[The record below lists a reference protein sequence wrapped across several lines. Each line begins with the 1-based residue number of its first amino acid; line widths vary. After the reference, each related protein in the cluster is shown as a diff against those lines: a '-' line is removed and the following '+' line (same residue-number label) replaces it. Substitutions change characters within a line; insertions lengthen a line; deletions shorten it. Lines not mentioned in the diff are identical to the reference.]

1 MDILLVL
8 TYAALCVAVFKIF
21 RIPLNK
27 WTVPTAVLGG
37 VIIIGALLL
46 LMNYNHPYSEVVR
59 QYYTTT
65 PIISE
70 VRGRVVEV
78 PVEPH
83 TPLGQGDV
91 LFRID
96 PQPFEDE
103 IKGIEGELAAAQK
116 DLDRTTELY
125 AREVASERSV
135 DQTDAKVDELQAK
148 LADARFDLEQTT
160 VKAPGKGFVAQ
171 LALHPG
177 AMALPL
183 RPLMT
188 FVHQQERTFV
198 GWFRQNSL
206 LRLQK
211 GDEAE
216 VILDSLPGVILK
228 GEVDFIVPVIG
239 EGQMQPMADFL
250 RYNQQTIPGRVAVA
264 IEITDPRL
272 DEYRLPGGLFG
283 QAAIYTEHFHHIG
296 VIRKVLL
303 RMAAWMNYVFPLH

>member
-8 TYAALCVAVFKIF
+8 TYAALCVVIFKVF

-37 VIIIGALLL
+37 IVLIGTLLL

-78 PVEPH
+78 PIKAN
-83 TPLGQGDV
+83 TPLQEGDV

-96 PQPFEDE
+96 PEPFEDDISG
-103 IKGIEGELAAAQK
+103 IKGELEAAQK
-116 DLDRTTELY
+116 DLDRTTELF
-125 AREVASERSV
+125 AKEVASERSV
-135 DQTDAKVDELQAK
+135 DQTDAKVDELRSELSEAQFK
-148 LADARFDLEQTT
+148 LEQT
-160 VKAPGKGFVAQ
+160 VVRAPGEGFVAQ
-171 LALHPG
+171 LNLRPG

-206 LRLQK
+206 LRLQQ
-211 GDEAE
+211 GDAAE
-216 VILDSLPGVILK
+216 VILDSLPGVILE
-228 GEVDFIVPVIG
+228 GEVDFVIPVIG
-239 EGQMQPMADFL
+239 EGQMQPIADFL
-250 RYNQQTIPGRVAVA
+250 RFQQQTVPGRVAVV
-264 IEITDPRL
+264 IKVTDPRL
-272 DEYRLPGGLFG
+272 DELRLPGGLFG
-283 QAAIYTEHFHHIG
+283 QAAIYTHHFHHIA